1 MPHAVRCKTRYTLQR
16 FVEFIIRAGIC
27 DTDEAFAAFAK
38 GAARNADDLL
48 LVEQAVAELDAA
60 QAEAADV
67 GKHVERAVRAV
78 AADAV
83 DLGKPVEQDAAAAF
97 KDLAQFFAQ
106 LRMVER
112 DGRRVLAGG
121 VGAGVE
127 VS

>member
-1 MPHAVRCKTRYTLQR
+1 M
-16 FVEFIIRAGIC
+16 EFIIRAGIC

-121 VGAGVE
+121 RWRRR
-127 VS
+127 